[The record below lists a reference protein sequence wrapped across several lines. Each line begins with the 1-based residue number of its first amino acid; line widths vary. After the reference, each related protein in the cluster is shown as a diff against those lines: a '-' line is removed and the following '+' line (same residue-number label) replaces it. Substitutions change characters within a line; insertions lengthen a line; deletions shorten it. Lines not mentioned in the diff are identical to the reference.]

1 MKVCI
6 NAGHCPGK
14 DSGAVGK
21 ISKEVNLNRA
31 IALEVCK
38 QLDNLGIDVVFVQE
52 QSLATVCR
60 IANSEKADVF
70 VSIHCNAAENKSAN
84 GTETF
89 YWTSDTKSRTL
100 ANCVQNRLL
109 DALRTRNRGLKDG
122 TWLYVLK
129 HTAMPAILTEVGF
142 ISNEKEERLINDNIK
157 KIGGAIAKGILD
169 YQRM

>member
-1 MKVCI
+1 MLVVI
-6 NAGHCPGK
+6 NAGHCPGV
-14 DSGAVGK
+14 DSGACGDYSQEANIVKYVG
-21 ISKEVNLNRA
+21 EV
-31 IALEVCK
+31 VCK
-38 QLDNLGIDVVFVQE
+38 DLEAVGIQALFVQE

-70 VSIHCNAAENKSAN
+70 ISIHCNAAENKSAN

-89 YWTSDTKSRTL
+89 YWTSDVKSKAL

-109 DALRTRNRGLKDG
+109 EALKTRNRGLKDG

-157 KIGGAIAKGILD
+157 KIGIAIAKGILD

>member
-60 IANSEKADVF
+60 IANSEKADIF

-142 ISNEKEERLINDNIK
+142 ISNEKEERLVNDNIK